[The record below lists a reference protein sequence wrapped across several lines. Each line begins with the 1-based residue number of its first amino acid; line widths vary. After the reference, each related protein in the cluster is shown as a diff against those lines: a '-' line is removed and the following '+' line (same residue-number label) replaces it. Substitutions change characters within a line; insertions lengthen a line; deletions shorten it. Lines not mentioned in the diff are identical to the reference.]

1 MKRIFF
7 AFSILFLSISGFAQ
21 HEALIKAFQ
30 KFEDDPQLKAAISS
44 LYIIDA
50 KTGKIIFD
58 KNSLIGLAPAS
69 TQKLI
74 TGAAAYELLGKDFRY
89 KTEFGITKN
98 GEETSLFIKP
108 SGDPTLGSWRWESTK
123 EKNVLPRIVN
133 AYKKNSTRFSKVFVQ
148 DEGWNYES
156 IPGGWTWEDIG
167 NFYGAGAGVLNW
179 RENQFDV
186 ILKSGNNIGDEVKI
200 VGTDPSLYYYK
211 LFSVATAVR
220 DTNDNAYIYYLLGKD
235 EGIIRG
241 TIPINKNRFVISG
254 AMPDPQRQ
262 FIETL
267 LDSLKNLKKTNAT
280 SAGVMINEPVN
291 STIFHTEISPP
302 LDSIIYWLN
311 KKSVNLYAEALLKTI
326 SYEKEKIASTEKGLE
341 IIKKFWKSKGI
352 DTMQLNVQ
360 DGSGLSPSNRVTTK
374 AEVQVLQYA
383 KRQSWFKGY
392 FNSLPEYNGVKMKSG
407 TIKDV
412 KGFAGYHTSK
422 AGIQYIFSFLVNN
435 YNGSSKAL
443 VQKMY
448 KVLDELK

>member
-7 AFSILFLSISGFAQ
+7 AFSILFLSASGFAQ
-21 HEALIKAFQ
+21 HEALVKAFK
-30 KFEDDPQLKAAISS
+30 KFESDPQLKAAISS
-44 LYIIDA
+44 LYVIDA
-50 KTGKIIFD
+50 NTGKIIFD

-74 TGAAAYELLGKDFRY
+74 TAAAAYELLGNDFRY
-89 KTEFGITKN
+89 KTEFGITKIN
-98 GEETSLFIKP
+98 EETGLFIKP

-123 EKNVLPRIVN
+123 EKNVLPRIIN
-133 AYKKNSTRFSKVFVQ
+133 AYKKNISNFSKVFVQ
-148 DEGWNYES
+148 DQGWNYES
-156 IPGGWTWEDIG
+156 IPDGWTWEDIG

-186 ILKSGNNIGDEVKI
+186 ILQSGKNIGDQVKI
-200 VGTDPSLYYYK
+200 AGTDPSLYSYK
-211 LFSVATAVR
+211 LFSMATAAK

-241 TIPINKNRFVISG
+241 TIPVNRNRFVISG
-254 AMPDPQRQ
+254 AMPDPQKQ
-262 FIETL
+262 FVETL
-267 LDSLKNLKKTNAT
+267 SDSLKSLKKTNAP
-280 SAGVMINEPVN
+280 SSGVSNNKPGN
-291 STIFHTEISPP
+291 PTIFHTEISPS

-326 SYEKEKIASTEKGLE
+326 SYEKAKIASTEKGLE
-341 IIKKFWKSKGI
+341 IIKKFWRSKGI
-352 DTMQLNVQ
+352 DTMQLNIQ

-392 FNSLPEYNGVKMKSG
+392 FNSLPEYNGMKMKSG
-407 TIKDV
+407 TIKDA

-422 AGIQYIFSFLVNN
+422 AGTQYIFSFLVNN
-435 YNGSSKAL
+435 YNGSSKTL

-448 KVLDELK
+448 KVLNELK

>member
-7 AFSILFLSISGFAQ
+7 AFSILFISVCGFAQ
-21 HEALIKAFQ
+21 HEALIKAFK
-30 KFEDDPQLKAAISS
+30 KFEHDPQLKAAISS

-89 KTEFGITKN
+89 KTEFGITKK

-133 AYKKNSTRFSKVFVQ
+133 AYKKNSTGFSKVFVQ
-148 DEGWNYES
+148 DEGWNYEG

-186 ILKSGNNIGDEVKI
+186 ILKSGKNIGDEVKI

-211 LFSVATAVR
+211 LFSVATAAR
-220 DTNDNAYIYYLLGKD
+220 DTNDNTYIYYLLGKD

-241 TIPINKNRFVISG
+241 TIPVNKTRFVISG

-267 LDSLKNLKKTNAT
+267 SDS
-280 SAGVMINEPVN
+280 
-291 STIFHTEISPP
+291 
-302 LDSIIYWLN
+302 
-311 KKSVNLYAEALLKTI
+311 
-326 SYEKEKIASTEKGLE
+326 
-341 IIKKFWKSKGI
+341 
-352 DTMQLNVQ
+352 
-360 DGSGLSPSNRVTTK
+360 
-374 AEVQVLQYA
+374 
-383 KRQSWFKGY
+383 
-392 FNSLPEYNGVKMKSG
+392 
-407 TIKDV
+407 
-412 KGFAGYHTSK
+412 
-422 AGIQYIFSFLVNN
+422 
-435 YNGSSKAL
+435 
-443 VQKMY
+443 
-448 KVLDELK
+448 

>member
-7 AFSILFLSISGFAQ
+7 AFSILFLSISGFSQ
-21 HEALIKAFQ
+21 REALIKAFK
-30 KFEDDPQLKAAISS
+30 KFETDLQLKSAISS
-44 LYIIDA
+44 LYIINA

-58 KNSLIGLAPAS
+58 KNSSIGLAPAS

-74 TGAAAYELLGKDFRY
+74 TSAAAYELLGKNFRY
-89 KTEFGITKN
+89 KTEFGTVQVN
-98 GEETSLFIKP
+98 DETRLFIKP

-123 EKNVLPRIVN
+123 EKNVLPRVVN
-133 AYKKNSTRFSKVFVQ
+133 AFKKNISSFSKVFVQ

-156 IPGGWTWEDIG
+156 IPDGWTWEDIG
-167 NFYGAGAGVLNW
+167 NFYGAGPGVLNW

-186 ILKSGNNIGDEVKI
+186 ILNSGKNIGDEVKI
-200 VGTDPSLYYYK
+200 VGTDPSLYSYK
-211 LFSVATAVR
+211 LFSTATAAK

-241 TIPINKNRFVISG
+241 TIPVNKTRFVISG
-254 AMPDPQRQ
+254 AISNPQHQ

-267 LDSLKNLKKTNAT
+267 LDSLKNLKKTT
-280 SAGVMINEPVN
+280 VDSAGIMDNEPGN
-291 STIFHTEISPP
+291 PKIFYIETSPI

-311 KKSVNLYAEALLKTI
+311 KKSVNLYAEALVKTI
-326 SYEKEKIASTEKGLE
+326 SYEQAQIGSTEKGLQ
-341 IIKKFWKSKGI
+341 IIKKFWQGKGI
-352 DTMQLNVQ
+352 DTTQLNIQ

-374 AEVQVLQYA
+374 AEVLVLQYA

-392 FNSLPEYNGVKMKSG
+392 FNSLPEYNGMKMKSG

-422 AGIQYIFSFLVNN
+422 GGIEYVFSFLVNN
-435 YNGSSKAL
+435 YNGSSRAL

-448 KVLDELK
+448 QVLNELK